1 MINPGGQSPVGIP
14 GGMELDPTTI
24 DNEKCACG
32 CEVWDHG
39 IVLKKISGLMNPS
52 GKDQLGTLPVIVC
65 KKCLAP
71 HSSALPILKDKG

>member
-1 MINPGGQSPVGIP
+1 MNQKIQGQGIP
-14 GGMELDPTTI
+14 GGMEIDPRSI
-24 DNEKCACG
+24 ANEKCKCG

-39 IVLKKISGLMNPS
+39 IVLKKISGLINPT

-71 HSSALPILKDKG
+71 HVSAQQILEVK